1 MRKLRL
7 LAVACSA
14 AIFTPVVMAEAVVV
28 EAHSLLRLP
37 VKTSVLQ
44 LDRLEVSDY
53 GTLLIPAGV
62 DEVRVGELVLG
73 HEARIAIIP
82 SGQGFNMV
90 VGRGELASGSQITA
104 RGAPGTFLKPAL
116 PGRNLTLRLE
126 NLNADEL
133 SIDARGGSGAP
144 GYFGLDG
151 ANGEDPGCLWGE
163 ASRGFNGDNGSN
175 GHDGAP
181 GALVRLELPAAF
193 PAEHIKV
200 LVNGGVGGLAGAAG
214 LAGKGGASKGCLV
227 YRADGGKSGR
237 PGQPGQPGAP
247 GRDGSLTVQRL

>member
-1 MRKLRL
+1 MRNLRL

-14 AIFTPVVMAEAVVV
+14 AMFAPMVMAQVVAV

-37 VKTSVLQ
+37 GTTSTLQ
-44 LDRLEVSDY
+44 LDRLVVADY

-62 DEVRVGELVLG
+62 NEVKVGELVLG

-82 SGQGFNMV
+82 SEQAFHMV

-104 RGAPGTFLKPAL
+104 RGAPGTYVKAAL
-116 PGRNLTLRLE
+116 PGRNLTLRVE
-126 NLNADEL
+126 NLTADEL
-133 SIDARGGSGAP
+133 SVDARGGSGTP
-144 GYFGLDG
+144 GYFGLGG
-151 ANGEDPGCLWGE
+151 ANGDDPGCMWGE
-163 ASRGFNGDNGSN
+163 ASKGFNGDNGGN
-175 GHDGAP
+175 GRDGAP
-181 GALVRLELPAAF
+181 GAMVRLELPAAF

-200 LVNGGVGGLAGAAG
+200 LVNGGAGGVAGAAG

-227 YRADGGKSGR
+227 YRADGGKSGT

>member
-1 MRKLRL
+1 MRNLRL
-7 LAVACSA
+7 LAVACSVA
-14 AIFTPVVMAEAVVV
+14 MFTPMVLAQVVMV
-28 EAHSLLRLP
+28 EAHSLMRLP
-37 VKTSVLQ
+37 TQTSVLQ
-44 LDRLEVSDY
+44 LDRLEVADY

-82 SGQGFNMV
+82 SGQVFNMV
-90 VGRGELASGSQITA
+90 ISRGQLASGSQITA

-126 NLNADEL
+126 NLTADEL
-133 SIDARGGSGAP
+133 SVDARGGSGAP
-144 GYFGLDG
+144 GFFGLDG

-163 ASRGFNGDNGSN
+163 ASRGYNGDNGSN

-181 GALVRLELPAAF
+181 GAVVHLELPAAF
-193 PAEHIKV
+193 PAERIKV
-200 LVNGGVGGLAGAAG
+200 LVNGGAGGLAGAAG

-227 YRADGGKSGR
+227 YRASGAKSGT
-237 PGQPGQPGAP
+237 PGQPGQSGAP

>member
-1 MRKLRL
+1 M
-7 LAVACSA
+7 AVACSA
-14 AIFTPVVMAEAVVV
+14 AVFTPMVMAQVVAV

-37 VKTSVLQ
+37 GNTSTLQ
-44 LDRLEVSDY
+44 LDRLVVADY

-62 DEVRVGELVLG
+62 NEVKVGELVLG

-82 SGQGFNMV
+82 SEQSFNMV
-90 VGRGELASGSQITA
+90 VGRGELATGSQITA
-104 RGAPGTFLKPAL
+104 RGAPGTYAKQAL

-126 NLNADEL
+126 NLTADEL

-151 ANGEDPGCLWGE
+151 ANGDDPGCLWGE

-181 GALVRLELPAAF
+181 GATVRLELPAAF
-193 PAEHIKV
+193 AAERIKV
-200 LVNGGVGGLAGAAG
+200 LVNGGAAGVAGAAG
-214 LAGKGGASKGCLV
+214 QAGKGGTSKGCVV
-227 YRADGGKSGR
+227 YRADGGKSGQ

-247 GRDGSLTVQRL
+247 GRDGSLIVQRL